1 MLGLWQQLFYS
12 DFKYL
17 KLLKNFKLR
26 ILKVMPEVIF
36 GIIAT
41 LATALYIR
49 EYAVRKKQEKDSKPK
64 PSDQAGFETI
74 VQLTEKSRQIVDQA
88 QTSAERLIDEVKDFD
103 IKSTQDF
110 THKLDNLLEA
120 EKNQTLKTQEAMD
133 QQFKAQGEKFD
144 LFLKN
149 LTQVLDNKTGNSL
162 ENFKVFLEEL
172 KKQAQSTQATNWEAE
187 KSRVAQLFED
197 FETKL
202 ADFLLQTEQKM
213 MLSVDLELKSARQ
226 LIDTYKVQQMDV
238 IDENIVA
245 MLEKTLSL
253 VLAKN
258 LNLKDQMD
266 LVYESLE
273 RAKTESFLV

>member
-1 MLGLWQQLFYS
+1 
-12 DFKYL
+12 
-17 KLLKNFKLR
+17 
-26 ILKVMPEVIF
+26 MPEVIF
-36 GIIAT
+36 GSIAL
-41 LATALYIR
+41 LATVLYIR
-49 EYAVRKKQEKDSKPK
+49 EYATRKKIEKDAT
-64 PSDQAGFETI
+64 PSPQDQAGFQTI
-74 VQLTEKSRQIVDQA
+74 AQLTDKSREIVTSA
-88 QTSAERLIDEVKDFD
+88 QTDASKLVDEVREFD

-110 THKLDNLLEA
+110 GQKLENLLET
-120 EKNQTLKTQEAMD
+120 EKNQTQQSQTVITAEFKTQE
-133 QQFKAQGEKFD
+133 EKFERFLTD
-144 LFLKN
+144 L
-149 LTQVLDNKTGNSL
+149 TRVLDSKTESSL
-162 ENFKVFLEEL
+162 DNFKVFLEEL
-172 KKQAQSTQATNWEAE
+172 KKQATATQAANWEAE
-187 KSRVAQLFED
+187 KARVGQLFEN

-226 LIDTYKVQQMDV
+226 LIDTYKVQQMNI

-273 RAKTESFLV
+273 KAKTESFLI

>member
-1 MLGLWQQLFYS
+1 
-12 DFKYL
+12 
-17 KLLKNFKLR
+17 
-26 ILKVMPEVIF
+26 MPEVIF
-36 GIIAT
+36 GIISL
-41 LATALYIR
+41 LATAFYIR
-49 EYAVRKKQEKDSKPK
+49 EYSARKKIQKDAT
-64 PSDQAGFETI
+64 PSPQDQAGFQTI
-74 VQLTEKSRQIVDQA
+74 VQLTEKSQQITDQA
-88 QTSAERLIDEVKDFD
+88 QTNAGKLVNEVKEFD
-103 IKSTQDF
+103 AKSTQDF
-110 THKLDNLLEA
+110 AQKLDNLLET
-120 EKNQTLKTQEAMD
+120 EKTQTRQAQEA
-133 QQFKAQGEKFD
+133 FE

-149 LTQVLDNKTGNSL
+149 LTQVLDNKTEKSL
-162 ENFKVFLEEL
+162 DNFKVFLDEL
-172 KKQAQSTQATNWEAE
+172 KNQAQVTQAANWEAE
-187 KSRVAQLFED
+187 KGRVGLLFEN

-226 LIDTYKVQQMDV
+226 LIDTYKVQQMNI

-258 LNLKDQMD
+258 LNLKDQME

>member
-1 MLGLWQQLFYS
+1 
-12 DFKYL
+12 
-17 KLLKNFKLR
+17 
-26 ILKVMPEVIF
+26 MPEVIF
-36 GIIAT
+36 GTIAL
-41 LATALYIR
+41 LASALYIR
-49 EYAVRKKQEKDSKPK
+49 EYALRKKSEKELKPTPDDAK
-64 PSDQAGFETI
+64 GYQTI
-74 VQLTEKSRQIVDQA
+74 TALTEKSRQVVEQA
-88 QTSAERLIDEVKDFD
+88 KENADKLVEEVKDFD
-103 IKSTQDF
+103 AKSTQDF
-110 THKLDNLLEA
+110 SQKLENLLEA
-120 EKNQTLKTQEAMD
+120 EKTQTEQAQKAIGEDL
-133 QQFKAQGEKFD
+133 KAQEEKFE

-149 LTQVLDNKTGNSL
+149 LTGVLDNKTQSSVEQFNS
-162 ENFKVFLEEL
+162 FLEEL
-172 KKQAQSTQATNWEAE
+172 KKQAQVSQAANWEAE
-187 KSRVAQLFED
+187 KGRVGQLFEN

-226 LIDTYKVQQMDV
+226 LIDTYKVQQMNI

-258 LNLKDQMD
+258 LNLKDQME

>member
-1 MLGLWQQLFYS
+1 
-12 DFKYL
+12 
-17 KLLKNFKLR
+17 
-26 ILKVMPEVIF
+26 MPEVIF
-36 GIIAT
+36 GIIAIAT
-41 LATALYIR
+41 TALYIR
-49 EYAVRKKQEKDSKPK
+49 ELAARKKIEKDSKPS
-64 PSDQAGFETI
+64 PQDQAGFQTI

-88 QTSAERLIDEVKDFD
+88 QENSSKLVDEVKEFD

-110 THKLDNLLEA
+110 AQKLDNLLET
-120 EKNQTLKTQEAMD
+120 EKNQTQQAGEATAS
-133 QQFKAQGEKFD
+133 QFKEQEEKFER
-144 LFLKN
+144 FLKD
-149 LTQVLDNKTGNSL
+149 LTQVLDNKTESSL
-162 ENFKVFLEEL
+162 DNFKVFLDEL
-172 KKQAQSTQATNWEAE
+172 KKQAQVIQAANWEAE
-187 KSRVAQLFED
+187 KSRIGQLFEN

-226 LIDTYKVQQMDV
+226 LIDTYKVQQMNI

-273 RAKTESFLV
+273 RAKTEGFLV